1 MEATGKAQPA
11 EQVAPYHA
19 ARRDLCI
26 TNIRPVSG
34 LMVCTC
40 INADK
45 IADKKRRYP
54 NYPLPTKEF
63 AVAE

>member
-1 MEATGKAQPA
+1 MEATGKARPA
-11 EQVAPYHA
+11 EQDAPYHA

-26 TNIRPVSG
+26 TNSRPVSG

-45 IADKKRRYP
+45 FADKKRRYP
-54 NYPLPTKEF
+54 NYSLPANEF
-63 AVAE
+63 AVVE

>member
-11 EQVAPYHA
+11 EKDVPYHA

-45 IADKKRRYP
+45 IADKKRRYL
-54 NYPLPTKEF
+54 NYSLPTNKF

>member
-11 EQVAPYHA
+11 EKDMLYHVAH
-19 ARRDLCI
+19 RDLCI

-40 INADK
+40 KTQIK
-45 IADKKRRYP
+45 TSIP
-54 NYPLPTKEF
+54 ELPPSHER
-63 AVAE
+63 VRSG